1 MGGLIYRCCTSGAE
15 DRSRLKGGSATA
27 KPVEPGFSERV
38 SQLPQAA
45 ASSTPMGLGG
55 GAGSTLWSL
64 RTAAG
69 HVSIRYSC
77 ISWRQLL
84 TISCTKKQK
93 RRKKKKKKAPKNKL
107 HSFLC
112 SLFEFLTK
120 KKTNIYSQNDPS
132 KIIKLYS
139 DHRKILCLLSR
150 GKPLAFC
157 YRPPANQNLQQWHK
171 ARPLPLLSMARNPR
185 NRSLKYNQ

>member
-1 MGGLIYRCCTSGAE
+1 LR
-15 DRSRLKGGSATA
+15 GGSASA

-55 GAGSTLWSL
+55 GAGSTLCAL
-64 RTAAG
+64 RAAAG

-93 RRKKKKKKAPKNKL
+93 KPQKILL

-139 DHRKILCLLSR
+139 GHRKIRCLLSR

-171 ARPLPLLSMARNPR
+171 ARPLLLLSMARNPR
-185 NRSLKYNQ
+185 NRSLKYKSVKFKLLAILYDMF